1 MKQYNKDID
10 MSVTE
15 PKLLNDIINHRLTL
29 GGKDDV
35 SWHMSSDLQVTYI
48 HYCNMAVNNGA
59 HECAS
64 HIEYSR
70 VGKHILNTHFSPMS
84 GLFNL

>member
-1 MKQYNKDID
+1 MKLYNKDID

-48 HYCNMAVNNGA
+48 HYYYNMVVNSA

-70 VGKHILNTHFSPMS
+70 VSKHMLNTHFSLMP

>member
-1 MKQYNKDID
+1 MKLYNKDID

-48 HYCNMAVNNGA
+48 HYCNMVVNSA

-64 HIEYSR
+64 HIEYS
-70 VGKHILNTHFSPMS
+70 
-84 GLFNL
+84 